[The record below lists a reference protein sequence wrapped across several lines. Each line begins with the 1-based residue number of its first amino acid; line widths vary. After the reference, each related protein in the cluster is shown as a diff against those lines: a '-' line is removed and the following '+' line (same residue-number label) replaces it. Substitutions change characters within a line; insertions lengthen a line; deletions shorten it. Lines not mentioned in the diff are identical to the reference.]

1 MLKSIKL
8 LSGLLMFK
16 PKLSRASLFAPI
28 VAVFFALVF
37 LTSCLPDRPNRIFP
51 EDFFKALEEQGV
63 TLSRVSIEQLSN
75 LQNIVPEYAPLGI
88 YQTDED
94 VWALFDLP
102 DGKSVKTEL
111 FSASNL
117 NLIIF
122 SENEIPK
129 KVSDVLV
136 GLSPRIGY
144 EQLGI
149 FAYPLCTCLLI
160 AIFITLERLFSLRRG
175 VTFPRKVEKA
185 LLQGEFPD
193 KKWKRGS
200 AAERIVH
207 VAVQEKAS
215 EDTIRA
221 YARLEMSFMERGMFL
236 LEVIVAGAPLI
247 GLLGTVTG
255 LVEVFS
261 NIPSVGT
268 VDKTLFSEGI
278 SLALLTTMAGLTI
291 ALPTLL
297 FNAYLQRVLDKRAA
311 SLDWL
316 TSRLIEAVDRK
327 GIPPEIIR

>member
-1 MLKSIKL
+1 MIHRLFSIFFKIFFIFL
-8 LSGLLMFK
+8 LSG
-16 PKLSRASLFAPI
+16 
-28 VAVFFALVF
+28 
-37 LTSCLPDRPNRIFP
+37 CLPEQPDRIEPATFFEKLGEAGIFP
-51 EDFFKALEEQGV
+51 KPLIPENFPNLGN
-63 TLSRVSIEQLSN
+63 SITGFS
-75 LQNIVPEYAPLGI
+75 PLGV
-88 YQTDED
+88 YAHKNAQ
-94 VWALFDLP
+94 WALFDLP
-102 DGKSVKTEL
+102 SNYSVKTTL
-111 FSASNL
+111 KHSSNL
-117 NLIIF
+117 NLHIF
-122 SENEIPK
+122 SKTEVPDELTNSLK
-129 KVSDVLV
+129 S
-136 GLSPRIGY
+136 LSPQIGY

-149 FAYPLCTCLLI
+149 FAYPLGICLVLS
-160 AIFITLERLFSLRRG
+160 IFITLERIFSLRRG

-207 VAVQEKAS
+207 VAVHEKAS

-221 YARLEMSFMERGMFL
+221 YARLEMSAMERGMFL

-261 NIPSVGT
+261 NMPAGGT

-278 SLALLTTMAGLTI
+278 SLALLTTMAGLAI

-297 FNAYLQRVLDKRAA
+297 FNSYLQRVLDKRAA

-316 TSRLIEAVDRK
+316 TSRLIDAVDRK
-327 GIPPEIIR
+327 GMPPEVIR

>member
-1 MLKSIKL
+1 MFKSQVLRATAQIWL
-8 LSGLLMFK
+8 VIFIFISLSG
-16 PKLSRASLFAPI
+16 
-28 VAVFFALVF
+28 
-37 LTSCLPDRPNRIFP
+37 CLPERPKRINP
-51 EDFFKALEEQGV
+51 EDFFHALEDQGI
-63 TLSRVSIEQLSN
+63 TVSPASPEKFNNIK
-75 LQNIVPEYAPLGI
+75 NIVVGYAPLGI
-88 YQTDED
+88 YQTEED

-102 DGKSVKTEL
+102 VGKTAETDL
-111 FSASNL
+111 FAASNL
-117 NLIIF
+117 NLTIF
-122 SENEIPK
+122 SQNEIPVM
-129 KVSDVLV
+129 VSDALV

-149 FAYPLCTCLLI
+149 FAYPLGTCLLI
-160 AIFITLERLFSLRRG
+160 AVFITLERLFSLRRG

-185 LLQGEFPD
+185 LLRGEFPN

-207 VAVQEKAS
+207 VAVHEKAS

-221 YARLEMSFMERGMFL
+221 YARLEMSAMERGMFL

-261 NIPSVGT
+261 NMPAGGT

-278 SLALLTTMAGLTI
+278 SLALLTTMAGLAI

-297 FNAYLQRVLDKRAA
+297 FNSYLQRVLDKRAA

-316 TSRLIEAVDRK
+316 TSRLIDAVDRK

>member
-1 MLKSIKL
+1 
-8 LSGLLMFK
+8 MFK
-16 PKLSRASLFAPI
+16 TRALWATRFPQIGAVIFTFAFI
-28 VAVFFALVF
+28 
-37 LTSCLPDRPNRIFP
+37 TGCLPDSPKRINP
-51 EDFFKALEEQGV
+51 EDFFQSLESKE
-63 TLSRVSIEQLSN
+63 VSVSPASPGQSTN
-75 LQNIVPEYAPLGI
+75 LQNLVPGFSPLGI
-88 YQTDED
+88 YQTQED

-102 DGKSVKTEL
+102 AGKTEETDL
-111 FSASNL
+111 FTVSNL
-117 NLIIF
+117 NLTIF
-122 SENEIPK
+122 SENEIPA
-129 KVSDVLV
+129 KVADTLV

-149 FAYPLCTCLLI
+149 FAYPLGICLLI
-160 AIFITLERLFSLRRG
+160 AVFITLERLFSLRRG

-185 LLQGEFPD
+185 LLRGEFPD

-207 VAVQEKAS
+207 VAVHEKAS

-221 YARLEMSFMERGMFL
+221 YARLEMSAMERGMFL

-261 NIPSVGT
+261 NMPAGGT

-278 SLALLTTMAGLTI
+278 SLALLTTMAGLAI

-297 FNAYLQRVLDKRAA
+297 FNSYLQRVLDKRSA

-316 TSRLIEAVDRK
+316 TSRLIDAVDRK

>member
-1 MLKSIKL
+1 
-8 LSGLLMFK
+8 MFK
-16 PKLSRASLFAPI
+16 AKVPWTTRFAQI
-28 VAVFFALVF
+28 GTVIFTFAF
-37 LTSCLPDRPNRIFP
+37 LTGCLPERPKRINP
-51 EDFFKALEEQGV
+51 EDFFQALEGHGV
-63 TLSRVSIEQLSN
+63 TVSQVSLDQFSN
-75 LQNIVPEYAPLGI
+75 IQNAVPGYAPLGI

-94 VWALFDLP
+94 VWALYDLP
-102 DGKSVKTEL
+102 AGKTEKTDL
-111 FSASNL
+111 FAVSNL
-117 NLIIF
+117 NLTIF
-122 SENEIPK
+122 SENEIPV
-129 KVSDVLV
+129 KVSDALV

-149 FAYPLCTCLLI
+149 FAYPLGTCLLI
-160 AIFITLERLFSLRRG
+160 AVFITLERFFSLRRG

-185 LLQGEFPD
+185 LLRGEFPD

-207 VAVQEKAS
+207 VAVHENAS
-215 EDTIRA
+215 KDTIRA
-221 YARLEMSFMERGMFL
+221 YARLEVSAMERGMFL

-261 NIPSVGT
+261 NMPTGGT

-278 SLALLTTMAGLTI
+278 SLALLTTMAGLAI

-297 FNAYLQRVLDKRAA
+297 FNSYLQRVLDKRSA

-316 TSRLIEAVDRK
+316 TSRLIDAVDRK
-327 GIPPEIIR
+327 GTPAEVIR

>member
-1 MLKSIKL
+1 
-8 LSGLLMFK
+8 MFK
-16 PKLSRASLFAPI
+16 SQLLWAIRFAQVWLVI
-28 VAVFFALVF
+28 FTFAV
-37 LTSCLPDRPNRIFP
+37 LTGCLPDRTKTINP
-51 EDFFKALEEQGV
+51 EDFFQSLENQGV
-63 TLSRVSIEQLSN
+63 SVSQLSPDQFSN
-75 LQNIVPEYAPLGI
+75 FQNIAPGYAPLGI

-94 VWALFDLP
+94 VWALYDLP
-102 DGKSVKTEL
+102 VGKAGHTDL
-111 FSASNL
+111 FSVSNL
-117 NLIIF
+117 NLTIF
-122 SENEIPK
+122 SENEIPV
-129 KVSDVLV
+129 KVSDALV
-136 GLSPRIGY
+136 GLSSRIGY

-149 FAYPLCTCLLI
+149 FAYPLGACLLI
-160 AIFITLERLFSLRRG
+160 AVFITLERLFSLRRG

-185 LLQGEFPD
+185 LLRGEFPN

-207 VAVQEKAS
+207 VAVHEKAS

-221 YARLEMSFMERGMFL
+221 YARLEMSAMERGMFL

-261 NIPSVGT
+261 NMPAGGT

-278 SLALLTTMAGLTI
+278 SLALLTTMAGLAI

-297 FNAYLQRVLDKRAA
+297 FNSYLQRVLDKRSV

-316 TSRLIEAVDRK
+316 TSRLIDAVDRK
-327 GIPPEIIR
+327 GTPAEVIR

>member
-1 MLKSIKL
+1 
-8 LSGLLMFK
+8 MFK
-16 PKLSRASLFAPI
+16 AKVLWATRFAQI
-28 VAVFFALVF
+28 GTVIFTFSV
-37 LTSCLPDRPNRIFP
+37 LTGCLPDRPKRINP
-51 EDFFKALEEQGV
+51 EDFFQSLELQGV
-63 TLSRVSIEQLSN
+63 TIVQAPRDQFSN
-75 LQNIVPEYAPLGI
+75 LQNTVAGHAPLGV

-102 DGKSVKTEL
+102 AGKTAETDL
-111 FSASNL
+111 FAVSNL
-117 NLIIF
+117 NLTIF
-122 SENEIPK
+122 SENEIPVM
-129 KVSDVLV
+129 VSDALV

-149 FAYPLCTCLLI
+149 FAYPLGACLLI
-160 AIFITLERLFSLRRG
+160 AVFITLERLFSLRRG

-185 LLQGEFPD
+185 LLRGEFPD
-193 KKWKRGS
+193 KKWKRVS

-207 VAVQEKAS
+207 VAVHEKAS

-221 YARLEMSFMERGMFL
+221 YARLEMSAMERGMFL
-236 LEVIVAGAPLI
+236 LEVIVSGAPLI

-255 LVEVFS
+255 LVDVFS
-261 NIPSVGT
+261 NMPAGGT

-278 SLALLTTMAGLTI
+278 SMALLTTMAGLAI

-297 FNAYLQRVLDKRAA
+297 FNSYLQRVLDKRAA

-316 TSRLIEAVDRK
+316 TSRLIDAVDRK

>member
-1 MLKSIKL
+1 L
-8 LSGLLMFK
+8 LSNLLMFK
-16 PKLSRASLFAPI
+16 SQLLWAIRFAQVWLVI
-28 VAVFFALVF
+28 FTFAV
-37 LTSCLPDRPNRIFP
+37 LTGCLPDRTKTINP
-51 EDFFKALEEQGV
+51 EDFFQSLENQGV
-63 TLSRVSIEQLSN
+63 SVSQLSPDQFSN
-75 LQNIVPEYAPLGI
+75 FQNIAPGYAPLGI

-94 VWALFDLP
+94 VWALYDLP
-102 DGKSVKTEL
+102 VGKAGHTDL
-111 FSASNL
+111 FSVSNL
-117 NLIIF
+117 NLTIF
-122 SENEIPK
+122 SENEIPV
-129 KVSDVLV
+129 KVSDALV
-136 GLSPRIGY
+136 GLSSRIGY

-149 FAYPLCTCLLI
+149 FAYPLGACLLI
-160 AIFITLERLFSLRRG
+160 AVFITLERLFSLRRG

-185 LLQGEFPD
+185 LLRGEFPN

-207 VAVQEKAS
+207 VAVHEKAS

-221 YARLEMSFMERGMFL
+221 YARLEISAMERGMFL

-261 NIPSVGT
+261 NMPAGGT

-278 SLALLTTMAGLTI
+278 SLALLTTMAGLAI

-297 FNAYLQRVLDKRAA
+297 FNSYLQRVLDKRSV

-316 TSRLIEAVDRK
+316 TSRLIDAVDRK
-327 GIPPEIIR
+327 GTPAEVIR